1 MSVRNV
7 IKRDGSKVE
16 FSKEKIERV
25 VGLSLGETN
34 ESIEWSKYELM
45 IDEICDSVTDSIGVD
60 DVSDLVEKMMMKYGL
75 YETAKRFILYR
86 QEHTNLR
93 NKGWDM
99 TDLQRDIYN
108 KKYRRNNESFDE
120 FLERVSGGDQKIKK
134 LIKNKK
140 FLFGGRTVANRGIDN
155 GASFSNCYTE
165 GRVDDS
171 MEGIMET
178 AKNLAL
184 TYKAQGGEGLSVTN
198 IRPKGSPIGDSGF
211 TSDGFTP
218 FMQIFDTT
226 TSAISQG
233 GSRKGA
239 LLIGCDAEHKDIYD
253 FITIKTD
260 ASKITKANL
269 SVEIGD
275 RFMDAVEKYYAT
287 NEVIKL
293 HVVKEYGKYIAEYEI
308 TPIEVYKSIIKN
320 AYLQAEPGIQYTN
333 RFKNYN
339 LMEFIDEYII
349 ESSNACGEQPMP
361 KYSSCN
367 LSSINLAEYIK
378 DNKFD
383 LSSFREDIP
392 YIVRAMDDVLHE
404 GADRHA
410 LPQQREAVKKYNNIG
425 IGFMG
430 LGTLFL
436 KLGIKYGSQESKDLM
451 KEISY
456 NIFRE
461 CVIASSNLAK
471 EKGVFKAYNDKMFD
485 SQIIQNHFTKDEI
498 EELKKNGLRN
508 SSLVSIAPTGSISNL
523 FGVTGGIEPEFAF
536 EYTRKTESLH
546 GNEEVYYTVYAP
558 IAKEYMEK
566 NNVSELPDYF
576 VTSENIYWKD
586 RVDIQAIAQEST
598 DTAISSTVNLP
609 VETKL
614 EDVEQLYLYAWKKGL
629 KGITIFYSG
638 GLRQGILTSGTK
650 RPDAISKNNFD
661 TIEGINEM
669 IMDLEIQRSEI
680 ASSKYKSNPNSCP
693 ICGGMVKHVGGCEE
707 CIECAWSPC
716 SL

>member
-1 MSVRNV
+1 MSVRIV
-7 IKRDGSKVE
+7 KRNGSKVE
-16 FSKEKIERV
+16 FQKEKVDRV
-25 VGLSLGETN
+25 ISLALGETN
-34 ESIEWSKYELM
+34 ETIDWGKYNEML
-45 IDEICDSVTDSIGVD
+45 DEVCAEIKDGMSVE
-60 DVSDLVEKMMMKYGL
+60 DVQNEIEKMMMKYGL
-75 YETAKRFILYR
+75 YESAKRFILYR
-86 QEHTNLR
+86 HEHAELR
-93 NKGWDM
+93 NKGWEM

-120 FLERVSGGDQKIKK
+120 FLERVSGGDQYIKK

-140 FLFGGRTVANRGIDN
+140 FLFGGRTLANRGIDN

-165 GRVDDS
+165 GRVGDS
-171 MEGIMET
+171 MDDIMET

-218 FMQIFDTT
+218 FMEIFDVTT
-226 TSAISQG
+226 NAISQG
-233 GSRKGA
+233 GARKGA
-239 LLIGCDAEHKDIYD
+239 LLIGCDVEHKDIND

-269 SVEIGD
+269 SVEISD
-275 RFMDAVEKYYAT
+275 RFMDAVDKYYS
-287 NEVIKL
+287 NDEIIKL
-293 HVVKEYGKYIAEYEI
+293 HIIKEYGKHVIEYDI

-320 AYLQAEPGIQYTN
+320 AYLQAEPGIQYME
-333 RFKNYN
+333 RFQNYN
-339 LMEFIDEYII
+339 LMEFIDEYLI

-361 KYSSCN
+361 KYLSCN

-383 LSSFREDIP
+383 ITSFKEDIP
-392 YIVRAMDDVLHE
+392 HIVKAMDDVLKE
-404 GADRHA
+404 GAGRHA
-410 LPQQREAVKKYNNIG
+410 LQQQREAVKRYNNIG

-436 KLGIKYGSQESKDLM
+436 KLGIKYGSQQSKDLM
-451 KEISY
+451 KEIST
-456 NIFRE
+456 NLFRE
-461 CVIASSNLAK
+461 AVIASSNLAK
-471 EKGVFKAYNDKMFD
+471 ERGVFPAYDDKMFD
-485 SQIIQNHFTKDEI
+485 SEIIQKHFTKDEI
-498 EELKKNGLRN
+498 TELKKNGLRN
-508 SSLVSIAPTGSISNL
+508 SSLISVAPNGSIGNL

-558 IAKEYMEK
+558 IAKQYMEQ

-576 VTSENIYWKD
+576 VTSEDIYWKD

-629 KGITIFYSG
+629 KGITIFYAG
-638 GLRQGILTSGTK
+638 GLRAGILTT
-650 RPDAISKNNFD
+650 
-661 TIEGINEM
+661 GINKPNSNLDNKLET
-669 IMDLEIQRSEI
+669 ISDIEDKILELEIQKSEL
-680 ASSKYKSNPNSCP
+680 ASSKYKINPNSCP
-693 ICGGMVKHVGGCEE
+693 ICGGMIKHVGGCEE
-707 CIECAWSPC
+707 CVECSWSPC

>member
-1 MSVRNV
+1 MSVMIVKRN
-7 IKRDGSKVE
+7 GSKVE
-16 FSKEKIERV
+16 FQKEKVDRV
-25 VGLSLGETN
+25 VSLALGETN
-34 ESIEWSKYELM
+34 ETIEWSQYEKLL
-45 IDEICDSVTDSIGVD
+45 DEVSVEVKDGMSVE
-60 DVSDLVEKMMMKYGL
+60 DVSNLIEKMMMKYGL
-75 YETAKRFILYR
+75 YETSKRFILYR
-86 QEHTNLR
+86 HEHAELR

-108 KKYRRNNESFDE
+108 KKYRYNNESFE
-120 FLERVSGGDQKIKK
+120 QFLERVSGGDPYIKK

-140 FLFGGRTVANRGIDN
+140 FLFGGRTLANRGIDN

-165 GRVDDS
+165 GRVGDS
-171 MEGIMET
+171 MDDIMET

-184 TYKAQGGEGLSVTN
+184 TYKAQGGEGLSITN

-211 TSDGFTP
+211 TSDGFVP
-218 FMQIFDTT
+218 FMEIFDVT

-239 LLIGCDAEHKDIYD
+239 LLISCDVEHKDIYD
-253 FITIKTD
+253 FITIKSD

-269 SVEIGD
+269 SVEISN
-275 RFMDAVEKYYAT
+275 RFMDAVDKYYSSG
-287 NEVIKL
+287 EVTKL
-293 HVVKEYGKYIAEYEI
+293 HIVKEYGNHVIEYDI
-308 TPIEVYKSIIKN
+308 TPIEVYKSIIKH
-320 AYLQAEPGIQYTN
+320 AYLQAEPGVMYME
-333 RFKNYN
+333 RFQNYN

-349 ESSNACGEQPMP
+349 ECSNACGEQPMP
-361 KYSSCN
+361 KFLSCN

-378 DNKFD
+378 DGKFD
-383 LSSFREDIP
+383 MKSFKEDIP
-392 YIVRAMDDVLHE
+392 YIVRAMDDVLKE
-404 GADRHA
+404 GTDRHA
-410 LPQQREAVKKYNNIG
+410 LLQQREAVKRYNNIG

-430 LGTLFL
+430 LGTLLL
-436 KLGIKYGSQESKDLM
+436 KLGVKYGSQESKDLM
-451 KEISY
+451 KEIST
-456 NIFRE
+456 NLFRE
-461 CVIASSNLAK
+461 AVIASSNLAK
-471 EKGVFKAYNDKMFD
+471 ERGVFQAYDEKMFD
-485 SQIIQNHFTKDEI
+485 SQIIIKHFTEEEI
-498 EELKKNGLRN
+498 SELKKNGLRN
-508 SSLVSIAPTGSISNL
+508 SSLISVAPNGSIGNL

-558 IAKEYMEK
+558 IAKQYMEN
-566 NNVSELPDYF
+566 NNVSKLPDYF

-638 GLRQGILTSGTK
+638 GNRQGILTTGTK
-650 RPDAISKNNFD
+650 KPNLTSNNNLETISD
-661 TIEGINEM
+661 IEDKILE
-669 IMDLEIQRSEI
+669 LEIQKSEL
-680 ASSKYKSNPNSCP
+680 ASSNYKSNPNSCP
-693 ICGGMVKHVGGCEE
+693 ICGGMIKHVGGCEE
-707 CIECAWSPC
+707 CVECSWSPC

>member
-1 MSVRNV
+1 MQIV
-7 IKRDGSKVE
+7 KRDLSRVE
-16 FSKEKIERV
+16 FDKSKIERAI
-25 VGLSLGETN
+25 GLSLGETS
-34 ESIEWSKYELM
+34 ESIEWGKYDEM
-45 IDEICDSVTDSIGVD
+45 VNEICSLISDGD
-60 DVSDLVEKMMMKYGL
+60 DVEHVQDVVEKMMMKYGL
-75 YETAKRFILYR
+75 YESAKRYILYR
-86 QEHTNLR
+86 KEHTELR
-93 NKGWDM
+93 EKGWIM
-99 TDLQRDIYN
+99 TDLQKDIYN
-108 KKYRRNNESFDE
+108 KKYRKNNESFNE

-134 LIKNKK
+134 LIRDKK
-140 FLFGGRTVANRGIDN
+140 FIFGGRTIANRGIDN

-165 GRVDDS
+165 GRVEDS
-171 MEGIMET
+171 MDGIMET

-211 TSDGFTP
+211 TSDGFIP
-218 FMQIFDTT
+218 FMEIFDVT

-239 LLIGCDAEHKDIYD
+239 LLIGCDVEHKDIND
-253 FITIKTD
+253 FITIKMNAD
-260 ASKITKANL
+260 KITKANL

-275 RFMDAVEKYYAT
+275 RFMEAVDKFYET
-287 NEVIKL
+287 GEVVKL
-293 HVVKEYGKYIAEYEI
+293 HIVKEYGKHVIEYDI
-308 TPIEVYKSIIKN
+308 TPIDVYKSIIKH
-320 AYLQAEPGIQYTN
+320 AYLQAEPGVMFMR
-333 RFKNYN
+333 RFQNYN

-361 KYSSCN
+361 KYLSCN

-383 LSSFREDIP
+383 LASFKEDIP
-392 YIVRAMDDVLHE
+392 HIVRAMDDVLAE
-404 GADRHA
+404 GSERHA
-410 LPQQREAVKKYNNIG
+410 LSQQIEAVKRYNNIG

-451 KEISY
+451 RLISE
-456 NIFRE
+456 NLFRE
-461 CVIASSNLAK
+461 AVIASSNLAK
-471 EKGVFKAYNDKMFD
+471 ERGVFPAYNEKMFD
-485 SQIIQNHFTKDEI
+485 SQIIQKHFTKDEI

-508 SSLVSIAPTGSISNL
+508 SSLISVAPNGSIGNL

-536 EYTRKTESLH
+536 EYQRRTESLH
-546 GNEEVYYTVYAP
+546 GNEDVYYTVYAP

-566 NNVSELPDYF
+566 NNTTELPDYF

-614 EDVEQLYLYAWKKGL
+614 EDVEQLYLYAWKNGL

-638 GLRQGILTSGTK
+638 GMRQGILTT
-650 RPDAISKNNFD
+650 SKNNNKKSD
-661 TIEGINEM
+661 IDEIQEK
-669 IMDLEIQRSEI
+669 ILELEIEKDELLSK
-680 ASSKYKSNPNSCP
+680 KYKSNPHSCP
-693 ICGGMVKHVGGCEE
+693 VCGGMVKHTGGCEE
-707 CIECAWSPC
+707 CIECSWSPC
-716 SL
+716 SI

>member
-1 MSVRNV
+1 MTIV
-7 IKRDGSKVE
+7 KRDGSKVE

-45 IDEICDSVTDSIGVD
+45 VNEICNNVTDNMEVD
-60 DVSDLVEKMMMKYGL
+60 QVSDLVEKMMMKYGL
-75 YETAKRFILYR
+75 YDTAKRFILYR

-140 FLFGGRTVANRGIDN
+140 FLFGGRTVTNRGIDN

-287 NEVIKL
+287 NEVVKL

-378 DNKFD
+378 ENKFD
-383 LSSFREDIP
+383 LTSFKEDIP

-451 KEISY
+451 KEISR
-456 NIFRE
+456 NLFRE

-471 EKGVFKAYNDKMFD
+471 EKGVFQAYDEKMFD
-485 SQIIQNHFTKDEI
+485 SQIIQNHFSNDEI
-498 EELKKNGLRN
+498 KELKKNGLRN
-508 SSLVSIAPTGSISNL
+508 SSLVSVAPTGSISNL

-650 RPDAISKNNFD
+650 KPNSLPNTDLE
-661 TIEGINEM
+661 TIEGINDM
-669 IMDLEIQRSEI
+669 IMDLEIQKSEL
-680 ASSKYKSNPNSCP
+680 ASKKYKSNPNSCP

-707 CIECAWSPC
+707 CIECSWSPC